1 MSYCSKLRKI
11 LRGVIMRKLFMLI
24 ASMMVMAMVVAG
36 CGGGDK
42 KAAPE
47 KKAAGQKI
55 VIGLDDNFAPMGFR
69 DKDNKIVGLD
79 IDLAREAC
87 KRAGLTPEFK
97 PIDWNAKEAE
107 IKSKRIDAIW
117 NCFTVNPDRQKTYG
131 LSKPYLNNSQM
142 IVVPKGSA
150 IKSKADLKGK
160 TVGVQVGST
169 GEYLFTKKDPA
180 FGKELKKM
188 VTHKDFPT
196 LYIDM
201 DNKRLD
207 AIIADAVLAYDYAK
221 KKPGKYEVLKD
232 SMSDEVVAV
241 AFRKD
246 DKELIAKID
255 KALDEMKKDG
265 TAKKICEQW
274 LGADM
279 IKYDKK

>member
-1 MSYCSKLRKI
+1 MK
-11 LRGVIMRKLFMLI
+11 KLFMLL
-24 ASMMVMAMVVAG
+24 ASMIIMSMVVAG

-42 KAAPE
+42 KAE
-47 KKAAGQKI
+47 QKKAPAQKI

-87 KRAGLTPEFK
+87 KRANLNPEFK
-97 PIDWNAKEAE
+97 PIDWGAKEAE

-117 NCFTVNPDRQKTYG
+117 NCFTVNPEREKVYG
-131 LSKPYLNNSQM
+131 LSKPYLNNAQM
-142 IVVPKGSA
+142 IVVRKGDK
-150 IKSKADLKGK
+150 IEGKAGLKGK
-160 TVGVQVGST
+160 IVGVQDDST
-169 GEYLFTKKDPA
+169 GDYILTKRDKALGDS
-180 FGKELKKM
+180 LKKLN
-188 VTHKDFPT
+188 KYADFPAAY
-196 LYIDM
+196 LDL
-201 DNKRLD
+201 DNKRID
-207 AIIADAVLAYDYAK
+207 CIIADAVLAYDTNK
-221 KKPGKYEVLKD
+221 KQPGKYEVMKTPLA
-232 SMSDEVVAV
+232 DEVVAV

-279 IKYDKK
+279 IKYEK